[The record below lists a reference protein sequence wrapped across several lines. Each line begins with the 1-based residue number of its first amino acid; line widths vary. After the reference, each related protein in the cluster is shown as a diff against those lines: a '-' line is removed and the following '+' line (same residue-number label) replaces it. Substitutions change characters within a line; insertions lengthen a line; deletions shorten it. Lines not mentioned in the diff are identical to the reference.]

1 MPWLC
6 FKSKNGFTKH
16 WSVYNCTSYVKSRAI
31 SEKIR
36 SPYSVHDYYYNA
48 LEAAFVSPSPYFC
61 SKCIRLLP
69 CSPVWFKTTTQ
80 SLNTS
85 LMWFKLPSHPSSQ
98 FSFSFA
104 YQINFPFKSSQ
115 LAIIYCHH
123 IQLSTFQYSSELLN
137 SLCKSSH
144 SSSICFSASSAFRIR
159 RASFPLLSQSYLS
172 SVYFPKNCKSKT
184 FAVLLKTKGIRNE
197 TWYQAWKSMDGF
209 GTLILMH
216 GLFLLM
222 QAFSN
227 DNGWRKESSFFPAQQ
242 AWTIIVPPFS
252 SSDSSLLNVAKPQ
265 PKIIDSS
272 PDPQNDKCKS
282 TSAAVASVAWVMQKS
297 WPHQKKKQRCHSLP
311 P

>member
-6 FKSKNGFTKH
+6 FKSKNGFSKH

-115 LAIIYCHH
+115 FW
-123 IQLSTFQYSSELLN
+123 LSYAVITSSFLLSN
-137 SLCKSSH
+137 TPQ
-144 SSSICFSASSAFRIR
+144 SSSWIHFANQATRLPSAF
-159 RASFPLLSQSYLS
+159 LLAQLCEDLFHFYPNHIWILS
-172 SVYFPKNCKSKT
+172 RNAKN
-184 FAVLLKTKGIRNE
+184 LKVK
-197 TWYQAWKSMDGF
+197 
-209 GTLILMH
+209 
-216 GLFLLM
+216 
-222 QAFSN
+222 
-227 DNGWRKESSFFPAQQ
+227 
-242 AWTIIVPPFS
+242 
-252 SSDSSLLNVAKPQ
+252 
-265 PKIIDSS
+265 
-272 PDPQNDKCKS
+272 
-282 TSAAVASVAWVMQKS
+282 
-297 WPHQKKKQRCHSLP
+297 
-311 P
+311 